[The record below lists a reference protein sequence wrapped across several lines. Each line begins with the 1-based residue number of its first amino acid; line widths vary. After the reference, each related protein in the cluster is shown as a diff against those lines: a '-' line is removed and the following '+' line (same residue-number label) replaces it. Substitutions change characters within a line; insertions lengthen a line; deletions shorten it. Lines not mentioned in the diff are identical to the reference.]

1 MENIIR
7 DTLLQHFLANGLIT
21 SAQHGFLPKKSCIT
35 NLLETMDILTQAIED
50 GYPIDIIF
58 LDFAKAFDT
67 VAHSRLILKLS
78 SYGIV
83 DRLLNWIKAFLGD
96 RFQRVVLGDN
106 ISEWIRV
113 LSGVPQGSVLGPLL
127 FVIFINDLVKNLPDS
142 CKCKLFADDTKLIS
156 IIKCNQDC
164 DKLQLALDKLVQW
177 SNTWLLKFNN
187 DKCKVMHCG
196 VNNNEYDYVM
206 ESKSL
211 SKTELERDLGVYV
224 SKDLNWQYHINYMVN
239 KANRV
244 LGSIKHTFSYL
255 DANSIKLLFTSLVR
269 PHLEYAAPIW
279 NPNSSGIGKSQ
290 QIENIQRRATR
301 TQDLKR
307 FSYQDRLYLL
317 NLPSLENRRSRG
329 DLIQFFKIMNGI
341 NDVEW
346 HNPPRLM
353 SLNRESRFH
362 NKRIERELTKVRSI
376 RYDFL
381 PNRIARKWNSLSQ
394 EVVNLTETNKFKN
407 AIDKFQLK

>member
-1 MENIIR
+1 
-7 DTLLQHFLANGLIT
+7 
-21 SAQHGFLPKKSCIT
+21 
-35 NLLETMDILTQAIED
+35 
-50 GYPIDIIF
+50 
-58 LDFAKAFDT
+58 
-67 VAHSRLILKLS
+67 
-78 SYGIV
+78 
-83 DRLLNWIKAFLGD
+83 
-96 RFQRVVLGDN
+96 
-106 ISEWIRV
+106 
-113 LSGVPQGSVLGPLL
+113 
-127 FVIFINDLVKNLPDS
+127 
-142 CKCKLFADDTKLIS
+142 
-156 IIKCNQDC
+156 
-164 DKLQLALDKLVQW
+164 
-177 SNTWLLKFNN
+177 
-187 DKCKVMHCG
+187 
-196 VNNNEYDYVM
+196 
-206 ESKSL
+206 
-211 SKTELERDLGVYV
+211 
-224 SKDLNWQYHINYMVN
+224 MVN

-329 DLIQFFKIMNGI
+329 DLIKFFKIMNGI